1 MPMPSIPESES
12 LVTEFKAEWN
22 DEKDGGSIMR
32 TLVAFANT
40 AGGDLYIGV
49 NDDGS
54 IAGLSDPGSVEE
66 KLASAVRDSISPS
79 LAGCLVTE
87 RLEISGKTVLRV
99 HVDRGPGRPYCL
111 DPKTASGVYIRVG
124 STSSPA
130 SMDDIARMVMESNPV
145 PFESR
150 IAFEQDLT
158 FTNCLEFCEK
168 HGLRFDPKSNRG
180 FGFWDPVRR
189 AWTNLAYLCS
199 DQSDSAEVLV
209 AFEDDEKVGILEG
222 HRIEGG
228 IFRLFEEAYAF
239 IGKYNYA
246 RLEKPNDGRL
256 GRINHYFVD
265 PRAVLEAL
273 VSMIAHRDYSKRP
286 AGLIHVTPSKFEI
299 SALGRLAEGLCADDI
314 VFRMSAECRNR
325 KLAHLLQSLG
335 LMEDC
340 GSGFR
345 YIRECFRETDLQD
358 LLHVTG
364 TSFTITLPVRK
375 QAILFRKAPPFPQEE
390 PADSKARAVLD
401 YLKEHSEATRSDVQ
415 RLLGISQTSAVVL
428 LKSLLDRRLI
438 ERLGATRSIRYR
450 LKDSAG

>member
-1 MPMPSIPESES
+1 MPISSIPEYES
-12 LVTEFKAEWN
+12 LFTEFKAEWN
-22 DEKDGGSIMR
+22 DKKDGGPIKK

-79 LAGCLVTE
+79 LAACLVTE

-124 STSSPA
+124 CTSSPA
-130 SMDDIARMVMESNPV
+130 SIDDIARMVMESNPV
-145 PFESR
+145 PYESR

-168 HGLRFDPKSNRG
+168 RGLRFDPKSNRG

-189 AWTNLAYLCS
+189 AWTNLAYICS
-199 DQSDSAEVLV
+199 DQSDYAEVLV
-209 AFEDDEKVGILEG
+209 AFEDDEKVGILETR
-222 HRIEGG
+222 RIEGG

-246 RLEKPNDGRL
+246 RLEKPNDGRV
-256 GRINHYFVD
+256 GRVNHYFVD

-273 VSMIAHRDYSKRP
+273 VNMIAHRDYSKRP
-286 AGLIHVTPSKFEI
+286 ANLIHVTPSKFEI
-299 SALGRLAEGLCADDI
+299 YTVGGLAEGLSTDD
-314 VFRMSAECRNR
+314 VVLRMATECRNR
-325 KLAHLLQSLG
+325 KLAYLLRSLD
-335 LMEDC
+335 LMEGS

-358 LLHVTG
+358 LLLVTG

-375 QAILFRKAPPFPQEE
+375 QEVFFRKAPPFPQEGQ
-390 PADSKARAVLD
+390 ADSKARAVLD
-401 YLKEHSEATRSDVQ
+401 YLKEHGEATRGDVQ
-415 RLLGISQTSAVVL
+415 RLLGFSQTSAILL

-438 ERLGATRSIRYR
+438 ERQGATRSIRYR